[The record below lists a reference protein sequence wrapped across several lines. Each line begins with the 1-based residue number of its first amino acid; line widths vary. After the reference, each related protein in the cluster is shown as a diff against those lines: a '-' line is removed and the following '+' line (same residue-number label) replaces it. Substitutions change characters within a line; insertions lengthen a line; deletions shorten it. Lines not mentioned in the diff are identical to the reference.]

1 MEDKEKQTRPSYKRA
16 PFGKKEKQ
24 VSRMAPV
31 LEYLQKAG
39 MPISDIAKKCGL
51 TRQCINQRINL
62 DDCNLSFMEQIADA
76 AGYEFVW
83 SWKKKRGVKKEGE
96 EK

>member
-1 MEDKEKQTRPSYKRA
+1 MEEKEKQTRPSYKRA

-39 MPISDIAKKCGL
+39 MPISEVAEKCGL

-83 SWKKKRGVKKEGE
+83 SWKKKRGVKKE
-96 EK
+96 EKES